1 MSSLPERP
9 WTEEEKYT
17 LLTEILKKAR
27 VPSSYLV
34 RIIREFDIKPSW
46 ADIPFPPGTDPPAP
60 SACLLPLAPWADAAR
75 VLILLIVYLDEARR
89 SLNSCQLAFY
99 NMYQHAPLSA
109 NPNIGP
115 FPPQP
120 HEPSVP
126 APIPLDNVMRK
137 RPFPPDKAI
146 RVPRA
151 IQPRPATSTASY
163 SSESGASALLSPSS
177 ESITY
182 RGEPARKRG
191 RPSKAESERRKAA
204 AEARGETYPPP
215 RRSSS
220 NKVKGSSTPAS
231 PSGIGPLGPPFNPQA
246 SSRPSDPLQHDMRY
260 VPLPGRPLA
269 LMGPSNEERPR
280 NLPNQEMGPTMR
292 ELPRPPEIR
301 QTLPS
306 PQALQLGHRD
316 PLARREPGAPFE
328 PRPPDRTPF
337 MESNRRSLIHP
348 PSRHPDDPPT
358 SAPELPISRPSENRP
373 E

>member
-17 LLTEILKKAR
+17 LLSEILKKAR
-27 VPSSYLV
+27 VPSSHLV
-34 RIIREFDIKPSW
+34 RIIRDFDIKPSW
-46 ADIPFPPGTDPPAP
+46 ADIPLPPG
-60 SACLLPLAPWADAAR
+60 
-75 VLILLIVYLDEARR
+75 R

-99 NMYQHAPLSA
+99 NMYQHVQLSM
-109 NPNIGP
+109 NPNLGP

-126 APIPLDNVMRK
+126 ATVPLDNSNVLRK
-137 RPFPPDKAI
+137 RPFLPDKTI

-151 IQPRPATSTASY
+151 IQPRPAISTTSY

-177 ESITY
+177 EIITV
-182 RGEPARKRG
+182 RGEPPRKRG

-215 RRSSS
+215 RRSGS
-220 NKVKGSSTPAS
+220 NKVKVSSTPTS
-231 PSGIGPLGPPFNPQA
+231 PSGVGHVGPPFNPHP
-246 SSRPSDPLQHDMRY
+246 SSRPAEAPPHEMRC
-260 VPLPGRPLA
+260 VPPPGRPLA
-269 LMGPSNEERPR
+269 PMGSNNEERPR
-280 NLPNQEMGPTMR
+280 EMPSQEMGPTMR

-306 PQALQLGHRD
+306 PQDLQLGHRD
-316 PLARREPGAPFE
+316 PLTRREPGAPFE
-328 PRPPDRTPF
+328 PHPPDRNPF
-337 MESNRRSLIHP
+337 MESHRRSLIHP
-348 PSRHPDDPPT
+348 PSRRPDEPPT
-358 SAPELPISRPSENRP
+358 SAPEMPISRPSENGP